1 MRAGMERHGA
11 MRTANSLLGDGSAP
25 KKQDK
30 LKDQRQDEKTDKDAR
45 DDRLMHSDTV
55 VSNQQDYAA
64 ASGAGAGAGGAGGA
78 GAAGAAGGTAAAGA
92 AAGATV
98 GTSLLATKGSAI
110 AQDVGGGQGAFTGHA
125 SGFKADNPMHD
136 GASVASPNEG
146 NAQSTGES
154 YYADRAGG
162 ESSGSKAA

>member
-1 MRAGMERHGA
+1 MERHGA

-30 LKDQRQDEKTDKDAR
+30 LKDQRQDEKTDKDAK

-55 VSNQQDYAA
+55 VSNQQDYVATSG
-64 ASGAGAGAGGAGGA
+64 SGAGAGAGGAGGA

-92 AAGATV
+92 AAGATA
-98 GTSLLATKGSAI
+98 GTSLVATKGSAI
-110 AQDVGGGQGAFTGHA
+110 AQDVGSGQGAFTGHA

-136 GASVASPNEG
+136 GASVASPSSSG
-146 NAQSTGES
+146 ADA
-154 YYADRAGG
+154 YADRAGG